1 MDTGAAGDASPWR
14 IKVTVEAEPQDGSSP
29 SKRMTRTTKV
39 PLKGSSSPAK
49 KNPAKKALQAEESE
63 ADIKRPQRK
72 RKGTP
77 IRRNV
82 KRASPARV
90 LEDEDVFTDGR
101 SAGQIEMSQALQVE
115 LSSPSKG
122 PTTRS
127 KRKGTPKPSPAERAR
142 RLSKAQA
149 QLEALGGAED
159 SDDHNQ
165 AEDSDAEVLPSD
177 AAPGDMTVA
186 NEDFTMISVA
196 TLESMKQGN
205 TSLLLDNSQVGDKSA
220 ASVSYMPSSPPQLA
234 REQNSSSSY
243 ARHGDE
249 EQHLEASRQ
258 KDMTSESEQA
268 TKAANIYDEMSWK
281 PTGPLK
287 TSSLLA
293 KSNKPQGHH
302 QPIVEAAEYRLQR
315 EAVSREIE
323 NAKASDV
330 ITVDS
335 SHSSTSDGQ
344 SIQQDDD
351 QATFGAE
358 QPEDDDVEEGAEE
371 GAEEDIWAEEAS
383 RSLEESQPEPPQ
395 QERPSST
402 AAALNE
408 IFSDQV
414 FKPPRGKIPRTWRRT
429 SGMDF
434 SYVDSPAHELLTKPA
449 TETRKVSATS
459 AGSSGD
465 GGGVLTP
472 PDSSFDEDDNTAA
485 DESNEDQL
493 DVDLTHPDAAAT
505 QLQVEEGEPVPTRRQ
520 NSDVS
525 AVARVARR
533 SRDTATNTSQVSV
546 SSASTSNSLSSNV
559 SNRSDTRNE
568 NEDTGMFW
576 QSNLPNVFQQT
587 RQRKWGSK
595 LLEERRNR
603 AKTHDLSEILKS
615 SSTIDVEQKSSE
627 GVSVSQSEESNRE
640 EGARS
645 ALRHVDKQ
653 REKVVRSPLRK
664 SLLRSSKIGGDALP
678 TDTGLAATGL
688 TSNLQDKHMPS
699 PGSGT
704 DGTLSESDCT
714 LGESFESKASD
725 QRQLLA
731 EMNLDSARST
741 SHKHVLQV
749 DETEV
754 SEEAFE
760 DDVEQHPM
768 SEATYDGQTPDN
780 RNRSHFWD
788 PSVDGE
794 SYDEDDEEQPEE
806 HEHDEDG
813 YENDE
818 EEDAQPACSYEERLN
833 LDSPLKIRVKFNDS
847 EGNSSMLA
855 PKKAYPPLFVNENE
869 PFRTISTQKQTAST
883 ASSPSEQGP
892 GLISRLTSTIWSA
905 LIRPSGPNMV
915 DPTPEPEFPP
925 SVRTQI
931 RSRYGVL
938 SDQYPWTIAH
948 MRTLHRLLNSCT
960 SNKYDSL
967 VPKSGPVPAAL
978 KSLIGK
984 EVQCVTEFRWKFTEQ
999 HAHVVD
1005 AFMQVLVP
1013 SHYIDSMRKGEVD
1026 FIGDDFALLCR
1037 GEWAGRH
1044 GDDLVWDG
1052 ETIAYYSYLQ
1062 KWKGSI
1068 ERSFVVRALGNAVSA
1083 NIETAK
1089 REAKEKLER
1098 ERIEAERRAWERRM
1112 GVVHDDDDEGHS
1124 TEELSTMDS

>member
-1 MDTGAAGDASPWR
+1 
-14 IKVTVEAEPQDGSSP
+14 
-29 SKRMTRTTKV
+29 MTRTTKV
-39 PLKGSSSPAK
+39 PLKGSSSPVK
-49 KNPAKKALQAEESE
+49 KSPKKKALQADESE

-82 KRASPARV
+82 KRASPPRV
-90 LEDEDVFTDGR
+90 FEDGDEDVFTDGR
-101 SAGQIEMSQALQVE
+101 SVGQIEMSQKLQEE

-127 KRKGTPKPSPAERAR
+127 KRRGTPKPSPAERAR

-149 QLEALGGAED
+149 ELQVLGSTED
-159 SDDHNQ
+159 SDDHDQ
-165 AEDSDAEVLPSD
+165 AEDDDAEVIPSD

-205 TSLLLDNSQVGDKSA
+205 TSLLLDNSGVGDRSA
-220 ASVSYMPSSPPQLA
+220 ASVSYMPSSPPQHHQ
-234 REQNSSSSY
+234 EQSSTSSY
-243 ARHGDE
+243 ARHGDG
-249 EQHLEASRQ
+249 EQHSDVSRQ
-258 KDMTSESEQA
+258 KDSTSESEQA
-268 TKAANIYDEMSWK
+268 LKAANVYDDMSWK
-281 PTGPLK
+281 PTGPPK
-287 TSSLLA
+287 TASLLA
-293 KSNKPQGHH
+293 KSNRTQGLH
-302 QPIVEAAEYRLQR
+302 QQIAEPLEYRLQR

-323 NAKASDV
+323 NAKPSEV
-330 ITVDS
+330 IVVES
-335 SHSSTSDGQ
+335 SHSSISDDHPN
-344 SIQQDDD
+344 QQDGD
-351 QATFGAE
+351 QATVGAE
-358 QPEDDDVEEGAEE
+358 QPEDEALED

-383 RSLEESQPEPPQ
+383 RSLEEDQPEPSH
-395 QERPSST
+395 QERQSST

-408 IFSDQV
+408 IFSDQIS
-414 FKPPRGKIPRTWRRT
+414 KPPRGKIPRTWRRT

-434 SYVDSPAHELLTKPA
+434 SYVDSPAHEIPKKPA

-459 AGSSGD
+459 TGSSGD

-472 PDSSFDEDDNTAA
+472 PDSSFDEEDENAEEDGNDDQ
-485 DESNEDQL
+485 E

-505 QLQVEEGEPVPTRRQ
+505 QLQVDEREPIPTRRQ
-520 NSDVS
+520 NSDFS
-525 AVARVARR
+525 ATARAARR
-533 SRDTATNTSQVSV
+533 SRDTAANTSQASI
-546 SSASTSNSLSSNV
+546 SSASSSNSLSSNE
-559 SNRSDTRNE
+559 SSRSYARNE
-568 NEDTGMFW
+568 DEDTGMFW

-615 SSTIDVEQKSSE
+615 SSTVDVDQKSAES
-627 GVSVSQSEESNRE
+627 VSVNRSEVKTME
-640 EGARS
+640 EKASG
-645 ALRHVDKQ
+645 ALRHVAKQ
-653 REKVVRSPLRK
+653 SEKVVNSPLRK
-664 SLLRSSKIGGDALP
+664 SLLRSSKIGGDTLP
-678 TDTGLAATGL
+678 PATGLAAPGL
-688 TSNLQDKHMPS
+688 TSKLQDMHIPS
-699 PGSGT
+699 PGGGT
-704 DGTLSESDCT
+704 DATQSESDGT

-731 EMNLDSARST
+731 EMNLDSTRST
-741 SHKHVLQV
+741 FNKHVFHV
-749 DETEV
+749 DETKV
-754 SEEAFE
+754 SEEAFQ
-760 DDVEQHPM
+760 DGVEQHPM
-768 SEATYDGQTPDN
+768 SEATYDGHTPD
-780 RNRSHFWD
+780 NRSHFWD
-788 PSVDGE
+788 PHVDGE
-794 SYDEDDEEQPEE
+794 SIYEEDEEQLEEREFDDEE
-806 HEHDEDG
+806 DA
-813 YENDE
+813 
-818 EEDAQPACSYEERLN
+818 DAQPASSYEERLN
-833 LDSPLKIRVKFNDS
+833 LDSPMKIKVKFNDS
-847 EGNSSMLA
+847 EGNSSLLA
-855 PKKAYPPLFVNENE
+855 PKRAYPPLFVNENE
-869 PFRTISTQKQTAST
+869 AARAIPAPTQTSSTTATSSKQGS
-883 ASSPSEQGP
+883 
-892 GLISRLTSTIWSA
+892 GLISRFTSTIWSA
-905 LIRPSGPNMV
+905 LIRPSGPTMV

-978 KSLIGK
+978 RSLIGK
-984 EVQCVTEFRWKFTEQ
+984 EVQCATEFRWKFSEQ

-1013 SHYIDSMRKGEVD
+1013 AHYIDAMRTGEVD

-1052 ETIAYYSYLQ
+1052 ETIACYPYLQ

-1068 ERSFVVRALGNAVSA
+1068 ERSFVVRAMGNAVSA

-1112 GVVHDDDDEGHS
+1112 GVVHDDDDGHS
-1124 TEELSTMDS
+1124 TEELSTIDS